1 MHRYIFTVLH
11 ILTKFVRK
19 ETQNMAYSI
28 LDMSPN
34 CCSQFGL
41 YDRAHFRDSNFKLHT
56 RRLLNVYTSAFLQ
69 VHIGC
74 RKVGMIE
81 ILELKCPKKFF
92 DSAKYTC

>member
-41 YDRAHFRDSNFKLHT
+41 YNRAHFRDSILNYT
-56 RRLLNVYTSAFLQ
+56 RGVLLNVNLYFSVSAGPYWLSESRHDRNARAQ
-69 VHIGC
+69 
-74 RKVGMIE
+74 M
-81 ILELKCPKKFF
+81 PKKIF
-92 DSAKYTC
+92 